1 MKTPKQIFICSSC
14 GYKTVKWY
22 GKCPSCGAWNTMEEG
37 EPETESEDTRKI
49 KRFAP
54 ETESEVVSFED
65 MELPTYIRQATG
77 MGELDRVLGGGLVQG
92 SAVLLAGEPGIGKST
107 LLLQISAALS
117 QGTAD
122 ISTGEIFERKV
133 LYVSG
138 EESQGQLK
146 LRAKRLGIH
155 SRNLYV
161 LTETNVARILR
172 QTEKLKPDVMIID
185 SIQTMYN
192 EAVSAAPGSVS
203 QVRESTGVLLRLAK
217 GLGISIFIVG
227 HVTKEGTVA
236 GPRVLEHMVD
246 TVLYFE
252 GDRHASYRILR
263 GVKNRFGS
271 TDEIGVFEM
280 RQEGLTEVLNPSEFM
295 LNGRPAGASGSVV
308 SCSMEGTRPMLT
320 EIQAL
325 VCHSNFGIP
334 RRQTTGT
341 DFNRVNLL
349 MAVLE
354 KRLGMQIGGCDAYV
368 NLAGGIRITEP
379 AIDLGIVMAIMSSFK
394 NSPVPEGVVAFGE
407 VGLSG
412 EVRAVSMAEQRVRE
426 AQKLGFTTCILP
438 QVCLEKMP
446 KISGIRLVGVR
457 SVADAAREL

>member
-1 MKTPKQIFICSSC
+1 M
-14 GYKTVKWY
+14 
-22 GKCPSCGAWNTMEEG
+22 
-37 EPETESEDTRKI
+37 
-49 KRFAP
+49 
-54 ETESEVVSFED
+54 
-65 MELPTYIRQATG
+65 
-77 MGELDRVLGGGLVQG
+77 
-92 SAVLLAGEPGIGKST
+92 
-107 LLLQISAALS
+107 
-117 QGTAD
+117 
-122 ISTGEIFERKV
+122 
-133 LYVSG
+133 
-138 EESQGQLK
+138 
-146 LRAKRLGIH
+146 
-155 SRNLYV
+155 
-161 LTETNVARILR
+161 
-172 QTEKLKPDVMIID
+172 
-185 SIQTMYN
+185 
-192 EAVSAAPGSVS
+192 
-203 QVRESTGVLLRLAK
+203 
-217 GLGISIFIVG
+217 
-227 HVTKEGTVA
+227 A
-236 GPRVLEHMVD
+236 GPIVLEHMVD

>member
-1 MKTPKQIFICSSC
+1 MAKTKTSAFFCQNC
-14 GYKTVKWY
+14 GYESAKWM
-22 GKCPSCGAWNTMEEG
+22 GQCPGCKEWNTFVEELVDRKSLSTSG
-37 EPETESEDTRKI
+37 KLKPATEAKPVPLSAITAKDEERTSTSI
-49 KRFAP
+49 K
-54 ETESEVVSFED
+54 
-65 MELPTYIRQATG
+65 
-77 MGELDRVLGGGLVQG
+77 ELDRVLGGGIVRGSLVLVG
-92 SAVLLAGEPGIGKST
+92 GDPGIGKST
-107 LLLQISAALS
+107 LLLQVCRNLS
-117 QGTAD
+117 NQNL
-122 ISTGEIFERKV
+122 SV

-138 EESQGQLK
+138 EESLHQIK
-146 LRAKRLGIH
+146 IRAERIGTFTDSLE
-155 SRNLYV
+155 L
-161 LTETNVARILR
+161 LCETNLDTIRSVIER
-172 QTEKLKPDVMIID
+172 KKPQIVIID

-192 EAVSAAPGSVS
+192 ESVGSAPGSVS
-203 QVRESTGVLLRLAK
+203 QVRESTGVLMQIAK
-217 GLGISIFIVG
+217 GMEISIFIVG
-227 HVTKEGTVA
+227 HVTKEGVVA